1 MPDDTAPPAQPQV
14 IHVGSNLPLPS
25 PLKLKGNSSVN
36 WKRFRQAWDNY
47 EIAARLKTQDK
58 EFRTATLFTCIG
70 QDALDIY
77 DGLAFDEEAH
87 KKDIDIVLQKLEEF
101 CVGNKNEIYERYLFN
116 KRDQAAGESID
127 TYVASLRSLSKT
139 CNYGALTD
147 NLIRDRMVVG
157 IFDKGIRKKLLQESK
172 LTLQSCIDICRAN
185 ECTKQQ
191 LQTMDQPDEVYA
203 VDERKPRRDRKLKSK
218 NDTKNDKTPKLI
230 NCKFCAKKHE
240 EKKEKCPAWGK
251 TCDKCGA
258 KNHFSVVCNKHRPPP
273 HHKKPR
279 DTRKDRQ
286 SRSNV
291 NMVYEQEESDSDDYC
306 LMVESVNSVYH
317 KESPKKIFATMVV
330 KETSV
335 KFQLDSGA
343 TVNILPVEIYHEVQK
358 DPELKHLKN
367 TQSTLVM
374 FNNSELKPLGT
385 VELQTRN
392 PKNGECYLIEY
403 TVVSNGFKAL
413 LGASSIQQFSP
424 MSVNV
429 DNIMLISDTPNGSSV
444 LADYK

>member
-1 MPDDTAPPAQPQV
+1 
-14 IHVGSNLPLPS
+14 
-25 PLKLKGNSSVN
+25 
-36 WKRFRQAWDNY
+36 
-47 EIAARLKTQDK
+47 
-58 EFRTATLFTCIG
+58 
-70 QDALDIY
+70 
-77 DGLAFDEEAH
+77 
-87 KKDIDIVLQKLEEF
+87 
-101 CVGNKNEIYERYLFN
+101 
-116 KRDQAAGESID
+116 
-127 TYVASLRSLSKT
+127 
-139 CNYGALTD
+139 
-147 NLIRDRMVVG
+147 MVVG
-157 IFDKGIRKKLLQESK
+157 ILDKGIRKKLLQESK
-172 LTLQSCIDICRAN
+172 LTLQSCIDICTAN

-191 LQTMDQPDEVYA
+191 LQTMDQPDEVNA

-218 NDTKNDKTPKLI
+218 NDTKSDKTPKLI
-230 NCKFCAKKHE
+230 NCKFGAKKHE

-291 NMVYEQEESDSDDYC
+291 NMNYEQEESDSDDYC
-306 LMVESVNSVYH
+306 LMVESVNSVYQ
-317 KESPKKIFATMVV
+317 KKSPKKIFSIMVV

-413 LGASSIQQFSP
+413 LGASSIQQLSL

-444 LADYK
+444 LADYKEVFSGEGKLEEKLHLTVDKTVSPVILPVRKVPLAVKEPLRKEIERLVAQEILKPVDTPTDWVSSMVVVMKSNGKIRLCIDPKPLNQALKRNHYPTSDTM